1 MQHGLEINLV
11 FYQENRTNSGSQVR
25 SCLVEDAMAA
35 AGHPINKDI
44 PLSGTLEQ
52 HPPQISTIKHLRLY
66 LHLTGILLSHSSRVE
81 STAAISYVKQFV
93 FKLGGVLFDS
103 VFYKKLYHLV

>member
-35 AGHPINKDI
+35 AGHLINKDI
-44 PLSGTLEQ
+44 PLSGWLEQ
-52 HPPQISTIKHLRLY
+52 QPLQKHYKTSSTASLPDWHFAFA
-66 LHLTGILLSHSSRVE
+66 VE
-81 STAAISYVKQFV
+81 SS
-93 FKLGGVLFDS
+93 
-103 VFYKKLYHLV
+103 